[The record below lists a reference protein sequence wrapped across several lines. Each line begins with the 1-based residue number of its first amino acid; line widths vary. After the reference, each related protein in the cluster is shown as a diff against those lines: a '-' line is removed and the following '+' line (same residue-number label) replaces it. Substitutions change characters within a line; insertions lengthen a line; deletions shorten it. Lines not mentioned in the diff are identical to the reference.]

1 MSDDRPDDKKPSVE
15 PTEPK
20 APETPVPVRAA
31 LKHTMTMQAVSATGP
46 DGESVAQPFQETSSA
61 RQHVAPK
68 LDELPE
74 LLRTRAPHSQ
84 RPPGSISSVIP
95 SNIASELTE
104 MEPEALPGSAPEGL
118 VATLHGQTDVGLVR
132 EHNEDNFIAFDATS
146 GTLLD
151 ANGLTISIADRGAVF
166 AVCDGMGGA
175 AAGEVASQMAV
186 DTIFEVMRS
195 DAPLKER
202 DDFARRLVRSIEEA
216 GSRIFANAKSN
227 KSQRGMG
234 TTSTVAGLVDK
245 ILFVGQVG
253 DSRAYV
259 LRGNELGQITKDQ
272 SLITQLIEAGQL
284 TEEEAE
290 NFEFSNI
297 ILQALGTAATVAV
310 DLTFLELRRG
320 DRLMLCSDGL
330 SGLVHPQTMRDVLFN
345 VRDARG
351 ACATLI
357 EMARNAGGH
366 DNITVIVVDFDG
378 ADLPLPDD
386 QRVAYQQYPLVP
398 LPHTNEPGG
407 ASNRPQSTQAEQKSE
422 DAQNEEGSSTGRIA
436 LVLVVLAALAFVA
449 FWLGRGAS
457 SNEAT
462 GANDVPVAQ
471 AAEAPRAAPP
481 RTYAVSVR
489 TDIPNASLFVD
500 GEFELTLEPGV
511 RKPLEL
517 AAGAYRFEARV
528 GGDVVATS
536 QVTVG
541 DGSPDTIELM
551 MPAGAREAADVEAPP
566 SAPPVQ

>member
-20 APETPVPVRAA
+20 EAETSEPVRAA

-46 DGESVAQPFQETSSA
+46 DGEPVAQHFQEASSA

-74 LLRTRAPHSQ
+74 LLRNRALHSQ
-84 RPPGSISSVIP
+84 RPPGTISSVIP
-95 SNIASELTE
+95 SNIATE
-104 MEPEALPGSAPEGL
+104 RTETEPEALPSDAPKGL

-151 ANGLTISIADRGAVF
+151 ASGLTISIAERGAVF

-186 DTIFEVMRS
+186 DTIFEMMRA

-202 DDFARRLVRSIEEA
+202 DDFARRLVRAVEEA

-245 ILFVGQVG
+245 VLFVGQVG

-259 LRGNELGQITKDQ
+259 LRGSELRQITKDQ

-330 SGLVHPQTMRDVLFN
+330 SGLVHPQTMRDVLLN

-398 LPHTNEPGG
+398 LPQTNEPRSP
-407 ASNRPQSTQAEQKSE
+407 SNWPQSPQAESTSE
-422 DAQNEEGSSTGRIA
+422 EARRDERSSSWRIA
-436 LVLVVLAALAFVA
+436 LALLVLAALAVVA
-449 FWLGRGAS
+449 FWLGGGAS
-457 SNEAT
+457 SSEPSGETSPAAAPAT
-462 GANDVPVAQ
+462 ETLVP
-471 AAEAPRAAPP
+471 APP
-481 RTYAVSVR
+481 RTFAVSVR

-500 GEFELTLEPGV
+500 GEFKLTLEPGV

-528 GGDVVATS
+528 DGNAVATS

-541 DGSPDTIELM
+541 DGSPDTVELM